1 MRRPEDEGPI
11 PTSVPTP
18 IPTPVPTSAGTMP
31 VGVHSAA
38 ALAHRPRVVILGG
51 GFGGLRAA
59 RALARV
65 PVDVVVIDRQN
76 HHLFQPLLYQVA
88 TAGLSGTDI
97 AAPIRRVLG
106 NQKNARVL
114 YADIA
119 EIDPIARSVQLAEGS
134 FAYDHLVIATGATH
148 SYFGHDDWAEHAPGL
163 KTLQDAQ
170 RIRGMVLG
178 AFEVAERLSDEQA
191 RAPWLRMVIVGAGP
205 TGVELAGA
213 IAELARKILPR
224 DFKGFDARST
234 EVLLFEAGPRVLS
247 TYVEELSE
255 SARKQLAELGVTVRT
270 GAKVVAIDRLGV
282 SLEGGERIDTRTVL
296 WAAGVQASPLL
307 QDLGVPLDRAGRVL
321 IAPDLGVPGYPEIQ
335 VIGDAA
341 SLKQDGVLIPGVAPA
356 AVQMGAHAAQ
366 NIARRV
372 RGLAPLPFRYVDKG
386 SMATIGR
393 ASAVAQLAGRCFSG
407 IPAWLAWLFVHLL
420 FLVGYRSRI
429 VVLINW
435 AWHYL
440 GYRPAARVFSELA
453 GEQRSGGDNP
463 PATGDRTRA

>member
-1 MRRPEDEGPI
+1 MK
-11 PTSVPTP
+11 
-18 IPTPVPTSAGTMP
+18 
-31 VGVHSAA
+31 H
-38 ALAHRPRVVILGG
+38 ALAEHPNPSRASAQSDAHPRHRPRVVILGG

-65 PVDVVVIDRQN
+65 PVDVVVLDRQN

-106 NQKNARVL
+106 KQKNARVL
-114 YADIA
+114 YADVVGL
-119 EIDPIARSVQLAEGS
+119 DPVARSVRLADGALE
-134 FAYDHLVIATGATH
+134 YDHLVVATGATH
-148 SYFGHDDWAEHAPGL
+148 SYFGHDEWAAHAPGL

-178 AFEVAERLSDEQA
+178 AFEAAERLTDEHL
-191 RAPWLRMVIVGAGP
+191 RAPWLRMVVVGAGP

-224 DFKGFDARST
+224 DFKGFDPRRT
-234 EVLLFEAGPRVLS
+234 QVILLEAGERVLPA
-247 TYVEELSE
+247 YVEELSQ
-255 SARKQLAELGVTVRT
+255 SAERQLTRLGVTVRT
-270 GAKVVAIDRLGV
+270 GAKVVAIDARGV
-282 SLEGGERIDTRTVL
+282 TLDGGERIDAWTVL

-307 QDLGVPLDRAGRVL
+307 RDLRVPLDRAGRVL
-321 IAPDLGVPGYPEIQ
+321 VEADLGVPGHHEIQ

-341 SLKQDGVLIPGVAPA
+341 SLTQDGAPVPGIAPA
-356 AVQMGAHAAQ
+356 AIQMGAHAAR
-366 NIARRV
+366 NIAQRL
-372 RGLAPLPFRYVDKG
+372 RGLEPLPFRYVDKG

-393 ASAVAQLAGRCFSG
+393 ASAVAQLGGRRFSG
-407 IPAWLAWLFVHLL
+407 VPAWLAWLFVHLL

-440 GYRPAARVFSELA
+440 GYRPVARVFSELA
-453 GEQRSGGDNP
+453 GAQRFEPLDAAGRQSS
-463 PATGDRTRA
+463 RAEP

>member
-1 MRRPEDEGPI
+1 MLHTTLERPRVT
-11 PTSVPTP
+11 PTSGAPR
-18 IPTPVPTSAGTMP
+18 
-31 VGVHSAA
+31 
-38 ALAHRPRVVILGG
+38 LRPLVVILGG
-51 GFGGLRAA
+51 GFGGLRVA
-59 RALARV
+59 RALKRV
-65 PVDVVVIDRQN
+65 SVDVVVIDRQN

-106 NQKNARVL
+106 KQQNARVL
-114 YADIA
+114 YADIIG
-119 EIDPIARSVQLAEGS
+119 IDPVTRTVRVTEGS
-134 FAYDHLVIATGATH
+134 LEYDHLVIATGATH

-170 RIRGMVLG
+170 RIRSMVLG
-178 AFEVAERLSDEQA
+178 AFEAAERLTDEDT

-224 DFKGFDARST
+224 DFKGFDPRRT
-234 EVLLFEAGPRVLS
+234 DVLLLEAGPRVLPAYAES
-247 TYVEELSE
+247 LSE
-255 SARKQLAELGVTVRT
+255 SARKQLAHLGVTVRT
-270 GAKVVAIDRLGV
+270 GAMVVAIDGRGV
-282 SLEGGERIDTRTVL
+282 SLDGGERIDARTVL

-307 QDLGVPLDRAGRVL
+307 RDLGVPLDRAGRVL
-321 IAPDLGVPGYPEIQ
+321 VGPDLGVPGHPEIQ

-341 SLKQDGVLIPGVAPA
+341 SLTQDGAAVPGVAPA
-356 AVQMGAHAAQ
+356 AVQMGGHAAR
-366 NIARRV
+366 NVARRV

-393 ASAVAQLAGRCFSG
+393 GSAVAQLGGRHFSG
-407 IPAWLAWLFVHLL
+407 AIAWLMWLFVHLL

-440 GYRPAARVFSELA
+440 GYRPVARVFSELA
-453 GEQRSGGDNP
+453 GDKRSGRDES
-463 PATGDRTRA
+463 

>member
-1 MRRPEDEGPI
+1 MTHTSDQRSISALDCPAPGATQVTTTPRP
-11 PTSVPTP
+11 
-18 IPTPVPTSAGTMP
+18 
-31 VGVHSAA
+31 
-38 ALAHRPRVVILGG
+38 RPRVVILGG

-59 RALARV
+59 RSLARV
-65 PVDVVVIDRQN
+65 PVDVVVVDRQN

-106 NQKNARVL
+106 RQKNARVL
-114 YADIA
+114 YADVRG
-119 EIDPIARSVQLAEGS
+119 IDPVARTVRLTDGALE
-134 FAYDHLVIATGATH
+134 YDHLVVATGATH

-178 AFEVAERLSDEQA
+178 AFEAAERLTDEHM

-224 DFKGFDARST
+224 DFKGFDPRRT
-234 EVLLFEAGPRVLS
+234 EVLLLEAGPRVLS
-247 TYVEELSE
+247 AYVESLSE
-255 SARKQLAELGVTVRT
+255 SAHSQLERLGVTVRT
-270 GAKVVAIDRLGV
+270 GAKVVAIDARGV
-282 SLEGGERIDTRTVL
+282 SLEGGERIDARTVL
-296 WAAGVQASPLL
+296 WAAGVQASSLL
-307 QDLGVPLDRAGRVL
+307 RDLGAPLDRSGRVL
-321 IAPDLGVPGYPEIQ
+321 VGADLGVPGHPAIQ
-335 VIGDAA
+335 VIGDAV
-341 SLKQDGVLIPGVAPA
+341 SLTQDGAPVPGVAPA
-356 AVQMGAHAAQ
+356 AVQMGAHAAA
-366 NIARRV
+366 NIARHV

-393 ASAVAQLAGRCFSG
+393 LSAVAELGGRRFSG

-420 FLVGYRSRI
+420 FLVGFRSRV

-453 GEQRSGGDNP
+453 GGHRS
-463 PATGDRTRA
+463 AREKE

>member
-1 MRRPEDEGPI
+1 MMHPQTERPGP
-11 PTSVPTP
+11 TLMGAL
-18 IPTPVPTSAGTMP
+18 PVVAQSAVAPRT
-31 VGVHSAA
+31 
-38 ALAHRPRVVILGG
+38 RPRVVILGG

-59 RALARV
+59 RALARA

-106 NQKNARVL
+106 KQKNARVL
-114 YADIA
+114 YADV
-119 EIDPIARSVQLAEGS
+119 EGIDPLARTVQLADG
-134 FAYDHLVIATGATH
+134 ALQYDQLVIATGATH

-178 AFEVAERLSDEQA
+178 AFEAAERLADEHT

-224 DFKGFDARST
+224 DFKGFDPRRT
-234 EVLLFEAGPRVLS
+234 EVLLLEAGPRVLPA
-247 TYVEELSE
+247 YAEALSE
-255 SARKQLAELGVTVRT
+255 SARSQLTRLGVTVRT
-270 GAKVVAIDRLGV
+270 GAKVVAIDGSGV
-282 SLEGGERIDTRTVL
+282 SLEGGERIDARTVL

-307 QDLGVPLDRAGRVL
+307 RDLGVPLDRAGRVL
-321 IAPDLGVPGYPEIQ
+321 VAPDLGVPGHAEIQ

-341 SLKQDGVLIPGVAPA
+341 ALTQDGVPVPGVAPA
-356 AVQMGAHAAQ
+356 AVQMGVHAAR
-366 NIARRV
+366 NVARRV
-372 RGLAPLPFRYVDKG
+372 QGLAPLAFRYVDKG

-393 ASAVAQLAGRCFSG
+393 ASAVAQLAGHRFSG
-407 IPAWLAWLFVHLL
+407 LLAWLTWLFVHLL

-440 GYRPAARVFSELA
+440 GYRPVARVFSELA
-453 GEQRSGGDNP
+453 GGQR
-463 PATGDRTRA
+463 TGNVTAPGKDERVKP